1 MKTLRGRNST
11 ARIELKPLAN
21 FDEQIAQKVERW
33 ISNGVSIKWIPI
45 ITSNS
50 AVIGHTG
57 LIDVLMQ
64 SEANTEVNTDAIKS
78 NCYLPIRKP
87 GDFLKLPEH
96 VPGWLLPLGQTDT
109 DVVCEKK
116 SGEIY
121 FFGVTHKVTGQKQTL
136 LGEGSTS
143 APELVS

>member
-33 ISNGVSIKWIPI
+33 ISTGVSIKWIPI

-50 AVIGHTG
+50 AVIGRTE
-57 LIDVLMQ
+57 LIDALMQ
-64 SEANTEVNTDAIKS
+64 SEANTDAIKS
-78 NCYLPIRKP
+78 NFYLPIRKP

-136 LGEGSTS
+136 LGEGSIS